1 MTILVIINGAPYGDE
16 RMFNALRLVMA
27 LQDNPSKPDV
37 AIFLL
42 GDAVSGALPNQMT
55 PQGYYNVERMFKG
68 ILHKRG
74 TVLACSSCLQARGL
88 MELDLVEGIEPT
100 TMPEIASAIA
110 AADKVLT
117 F

>member
-1 MTILVIINGAPYGDE
+1 MTILTIINGAPYGDE

-27 LQDNPSKPDV
+27 LQDNASKPDV
-37 AIFLL
+37 TVFLL
-42 GDAVSGALPNQMT
+42 GDAVFGAVPNQMT
-55 PQGYYNVERMFKG
+55 PQGYYNIERMFKG
-68 ILHKRG
+68 IVNKKG

-88 MELDLVEGIEPT
+88 MELDLVEGVEPT
-100 TMPEIASAIA
+100 TMPEIASTIA